1 VLAAGADPRFASP
14 GVLGFLVVFFL
25 AVATWLLIRSMVGHL
40 RKVRYSAEA
49 AEAAESAA
57 TAAAAAEVPGAEAEG
72 EPLTAAP
79 VTAAPVKAGPARNVQ
94 GKGGK
99 GAPKRPG
106 GRR

>member
-1 VLAAGADPRFASP
+1 VDPRFASP

-49 AEAAESAA
+49 AEAAE
-57 TAAAAAEVPGAEAEG
+57 TAAAAAEVAAAADAQSEG
-72 EPLTAAP
+72 KPVKAAP
-79 VTAAPVKAGPARNVQ
+79 AKAGPARTAP

>member
-1 VLAAGADPRFASP
+1 VDPRYASP

-49 AEAAESAA
+49 AEAAE
-57 TAAAAAEVPGAEAEG
+57 AAALLAEAAEG
-72 EPLTAAP
+72 EAVPA
-79 VTAAPVKAGPARNVQ
+79 KAVPGKAVPAKNVQ

-99 GAPKRPG
+99 GGKGVPKRPG